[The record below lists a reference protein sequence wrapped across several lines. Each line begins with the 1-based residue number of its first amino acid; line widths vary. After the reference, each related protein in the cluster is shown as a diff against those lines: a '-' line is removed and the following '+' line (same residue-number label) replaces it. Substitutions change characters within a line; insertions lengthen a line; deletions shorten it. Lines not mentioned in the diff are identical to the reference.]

1 MSYDKDMAHEVI
13 GRARTPK
20 ELGALVRAVRQTKG
34 WQQADLA
41 ELTQV
46 SRMTISRLER
56 GEDVGVQTLMRA
68 LSECGYSVA
77 VAPKFTRLQSAE

>member
-1 MSYDKDMAHEVI
+1 MAHLVVA
-13 GRARTPK
+13 RARTPQ
-20 ELGALVRAVRQTKG
+20 ELGALVRAVRSEKG

-56 GEDVGVQTLMRA
+56 GEDVGTHTMLRA
-68 LSECGYSVA
+68 LSECGYSLA
-77 VAPKFTRLQSAE
+77 VAPKFTRLEPVE